1 LNFLKTCN
9 IIKISITKA
18 RCVKNGIKV
27 PHKCPVCGQK
37 DMYISKLQCRVCG
50 TTIENQFE
58 FSKFLR
64 LSEDQIEFVE
74 AFLKNRGN
82 FKEMERELGLSYP
95 TLRSRLEN
103 ILEVLGL
110 KQEKENESSSALV
123 VLEMLENGEITAD
136 EAIKILKE
144 EGLR

>member
-1 LNFLKTCN
+1 MGF
-9 IIKISITKA
+9 
-18 RCVKNGIKV
+18 KV

-37 DMYISKLQCRVCG
+37 EMYIAKIKCKVCG
-50 TTIENQFE
+50 TAMENQFE
-58 FSKFLR
+58 FNKFLR

-110 KQEKENESSSALV
+110 KQEKENESSSAFV

-136 EAIKILKE
+136 EAVKILKE